1 MTTNITLDVPD
12 ISCAHCKSSIEGA
25 VAPIEG
31 VEKAEVTID
40 ARTVDVEFDD
50 SVVALDAIIT
60 AIEDQGYDVAR

>member
-12 ISCAHCKSSIEGA
+12 ISCAHCKSSIGGA